1 MSIKLEV
8 LNWKFSNFLENNNYK
23 FSKNEVLNIVNKQ
36 DLEEAYHDAGQFY
49 WSSANNWKHLKSI
62 FSSNSLPLILP
73 RGEVIDID
81 TEEDWEEAE
90 IKFRLLKENQS

>member
-36 DLEEAYHDAGQFY
+36 DLEEAYQIISG
-49 WSSANNWKHLKSI
+49 WNNYI
-62 FSSNSLPLILP
+62 PTPLISIVGKL
-73 RGEVIDID
+73 
-81 TEEDWEEAE
+81 
-90 IKFRLLKENQS
+90 